1 MAQLATTLEAGT
13 ASGILAYSDNIYDK
27 AQSNFI
33 SNLLSLGD
41 KVQDVQVNGQSVVE
55 DKVAKIDLTSYATSD
70 TISSLNTRIT
80 QDEVQINTVSGQVT
94 KLDDRVTTIKD
105 SIPSKTSQLTNDS
118 GYLTEHQSL
127 ADYAKTADVNTAL
140 AAKADATEL
149 AKKQDTLVSGTS
161 IKTIN
166 GLDLLGEGNITIE
179 GGGSGGSGTVTGVS
193 VNGAAA
199 ISPDSSGI
207 VKLTD
212 VGSAATIASQAATIA
227 NLQTLIDKYKPHWWA
242 WVTCSHEV
250 NIQINDTTIT
260 LPEGRSKIEDFES
273 VMYDS
278 SDMTK
283 FVDGITG
290 FDIYSTGSW
299 PLTRMQLGTFIDKQK
314 KGANNIARMNLTN
327 ACISDAD
334 VMYGIFCNCSSLTS
348 VGDLSNWDT
357 SNVTDM
363 SSMFCNCSSLTSVGD
378 PSNWDTSNVKNMSNI
393 FCNCSSLTS
402 VGDLSKWNTS
412 KVTSMNG
419 TFSGCSSLTS
429 VGDLSNWDT
438 SKVNNMGGMFYHMSS
453 LTSLGDL
460 SNWDTSNV
468 TDMSNMFC
476 NCSSLTSVG
485 DLSNW
490 DTSKVKNMG
499 GMFYQMSSLTS
510 LNLSGWDLSSCTNIS
525 DMFKCWTK
533 PKLSNLI
540 LGEGFGKIPS
550 GLTLDLSWLNQYGN
564 DNYSAYVL
572 SDESWE
578 SFKTMYDRDTNGLP
592 AMTIKFTA
600 KHKTN
605 YADWDSFVEYM
616 TARGYNITTA

>member
-1 MAQLATTLEAGT
+1 MEIDSNPTGVGQLAPLGSGCVCTTDTVAD
-13 ASGILAYSDNIYDK
+13 ASGNSLTSILAAKDTAIDK
-27 AQSNFI
+27 KADAS
-33 SNLLSLGD
+33 
-41 KVQDVQVNGQSVVE
+41 
-55 DKVAKIDLTSYATSD
+55 A
-70 TISSLNTRIT
+70 
-80 QDEVQINTVSGQVT
+80 
-94 KLDDRVTTIKD
+94 
-105 SIPSKTSQLTNDS
+105 IPTKTSQLTNDS
-118 GYLTEHQSL
+118 GFLTSHQSL

-212 VGSAATIASQAATIA
+212 VGSAATIASQAKTIASQATTIA
-227 NLQTLIDKYKPHWWA
+227 NLQSQIDKYKPHWWA

-250 NIQINDTTIT
+250 NIKINGTTIT

-299 PLTRMQLGTFIDKQK
+299 PLTRMQLGGPINGKGQGMSNIQSIDVSKADLRNTTSLQN
-314 KGANNIARMNLTN
+314 AFYNCTNLTSLGDLSSWSPSKVTN
-327 ACISDAD
+327 MNSMFKNCSSLTSLDLFNWDTSKVTDI
-334 VMYGIFCNCSSLTS
+334 GEIFVNCSSLTSIGDLSNWDTSKVKNMNNMFYSCSSLTS
-348 VGDLSNWDT
+348 VGDLSGWDT
-357 SNVTDM
+357 SE
-363 SSMFCNCSSLTSVGD
+363 
-378 PSNWDTSNVKNMSNI
+378 
-393 FCNCSSLTS
+393 
-402 VGDLSKWNTS
+402 
-412 KVTSMNG
+412 VTSMNG

-429 VGDLSNWDT
+429 L
-438 SKVNNMGGMFYHMSS
+438 
-453 LTSLGDL
+453 
-460 SNWDTSNV
+460 
-468 TDMSNMFC
+468 
-476 NCSSLTSVG
+476 G

-490 DTSKVKNMG
+490 DTSKVKDMSRSFGSCNLITDFSFLCNWNLSSCTSIS
-499 GMFYQMSSLTS
+499 GMFQQAQGITTLDLSKWNTS
-510 LNLSGWDLSSCTNIS
+510 KVTNIAYAIYNNTKCTSVDVSGWDLSSCTNMTCIFDYMS
-525 DMFKCWTK
+525 
-533 PKLSNLI
+533 KLNNLI
-540 LGEGFGKIPS
+540 LGEGWGKSPSS
-550 GLTLDLSWLNQYGN
+550 GLTLGLNHIA
-564 DNYSAYVL
+564 STL
-572 SDESWE
+572 TDESWA
-578 SFKTMYDRDTNGLP
+578 SFKTLYDRASDGLP
-592 AMTIKFTA
+592 TMTIKFSTA
-600 KHKTN
+600 HKTN

>member
-1 MAQLATTLEAGT
+1 MEIDSNPTGVGQLAPLGSGCVCTTDTVAD
-13 ASGILAYSDNIYDK
+13 ASGNSLTSILADK
-27 AQSNFI
+27 DTAI
-33 SNLLSLGD
+33 D
-41 KVQDVQVNGQSVVE
+41 KKADAS
-55 DKVAKIDLTSYATSD
+55 A
-70 TISSLNTRIT
+70 
-80 QDEVQINTVSGQVT
+80 
-94 KLDDRVTTIKD
+94 
-105 SIPSKTSQLTNDS
+105 IPTKTSQLTNDS
-118 GYLTEHQSL
+118 GFLTSHQSL

-212 VGSAATIASQAATIA
+212 VGSAATIASQAKTIASQATTIA
-227 NLQTLIDKYKPHWWA
+227 NLQSQIDKYKPHWFA

-250 NIQINDTTIT
+250 NIKINGTTIT

-290 FDIYSTGSW
+290 FDIHSTGSW
-299 PLTRMQLGTFIDKQK
+299 PLTKMQLGAWVS
-314 KGANNIARMNLTN
+314 GVVRGPNNLSSLDLSKCNTSQCTSMN
-327 ACISDAD
+327 S
-334 VMYGIFCNCSSLTS
+334 MFFNCSNLSNL
-348 VGDLSNWDT
+348 DLSNFDTRLVTTLAYIFQGCSNLTSIDVSNFDTSKCTSMIGIFQGCSNLTSIDVSNFDTSKCTSMMYFFISCSKLTAVDLSNFDT
-357 SNVTDM
+357 SNCISMRSMFAVCYALKSLVGLSGWDTNKVTDM
-363 SSMFCNCSSLTSVGD
+363 IN
-378 PSNWDTSNVKNMSNI
+378 
-393 FCNCSSLTS
+393 
-402 VGDLSKWNTS
+402 
-412 KVTSMNG
+412 
-419 TFSGCSSLTS
+419 
-429 VGDLSNWDT
+429 
-438 SKVNNMGGMFYHMSS
+438 
-453 LTSLGDL
+453 
-460 SNWDTSNV
+460 
-468 TDMSNMFC
+468 
-476 NCSSLTSVG
+476 
-485 DLSNW
+485 
-490 DTSKVKNMG
+490 
-499 GMFYQMSSLTS
+499 MFYQISSLTS
-510 LNLSGWDLSSCTNIS
+510 LNLSGWDLSSVTNIT
-525 DMFKCWTK
+525 DMFKFNS
-533 PKLSNLI
+533 KLSNLI

-578 SFKTMYDRDTNGLP
+578 SFKTMYDRETNGLP
-592 AMTIKFTA
+592 VMTIKFNA
-600 KHKTN
+600 KHKAN